1 MLKGEGIGPEV
12 IGATLAVLESVRDR
26 FGLKVTLEFCGPIG
40 LDAKRSHA
48 TELPEQ
54 VIDFCAGI
62 FKRGGAILSG
72 PGGGRYVYD
81 LRRRFDLFYK
91 LNPLAEFPELRTVSR
106 LKSGNGPPADILVV
120 RENLSGLYQGH
131 ATVTRQD
138 GGQTVAH
145 TFLCEEK
152 DVRRILDVGAHLAGQ
167 RQGKMSVVVKHGG
180 LPEISRVWM
189 ECAERVAGRHQLRW
203 EGIDIDF
210 AAYQLLHRPENFD
223 VIVAPNCF
231 GDILADLGGLFYGSR
246 GLTFGASYSDRGD
259 AVYQTN
265 HGSAYD
271 LVGKDT
277 ANPAGQ
283 ILSLAM
289 LLRES
294 FGLEEEAGAVEA
306 AIRAVWAEGGRTA
319 DLMEPGCFPLG
330 TAGMGSRIAQKIAS
344 ENRPS

>member
-1 MLKGEGIGPEV
+1 V
-12 IGATLAVLESVRDR
+12 IDAALEVLESVRDR
-26 FGLKVTLEFCGPIG
+26 FGLKVILEFCGPIG

-54 VIDFCAGI
+54 VIDFCADI

-91 LNPLAEFPELRTVSR
+91 VNPLAEFSELGGVSR
-106 LKSGNGPPADILVV
+106 LKARSGPPADVLLM
-120 RENLSGLYQGH
+120 RENLSGLYQGQ
-131 ATVTRQD
+131 ASVTRQD
-138 GGQTVAH
+138 GWQTVAH
-145 TFLCEEK
+145 TFHCEEK
-152 DVRRILDVGAHLAGQ
+152 NVMRILEVGAQLARQ
-167 RQGKMSVVVKHGG
+167 RQGKISVVVKQGG
-180 LPEISRVWM
+180 LPEISRVWL
-189 ECAERVAGRHQLRW
+189 ECAERVAARHQLRR

-210 AAYQLLHRPENFD
+210 AAYQLLHRPEDFD

-271 LVGKDT
+271 LAGKDT
-277 ANPAGQ
+277 ANPVGQ

-294 FGLEEEAGAVEA
+294 FGLEDEAGAVVA
-306 AIRAVWAEGGRTA
+306 AIRSVWAEGRRTA
-319 DLMEPGCFPLG
+319 DLMEPGCFPAG
-330 TAGMGSRIAQKIAS
+330 TAEMGRRIAQKIAAES
-344 ENRPS
+344 